1 MQLQFAIIST
11 KIQSTCVIPKYSF
24 DKKSTIIYA
33 IIMYYLQLSKLHG
46 FLLANIPFLER
57 NLDLESV
64 YKTSLKN
71 LFFKKRIA
79 KMHII

>member
-1 MQLQFAIIST
+1 MQLLFAIIST

-24 DKKSTIIYA
+24 DKKK
-33 IIMYYLQLSKLHG
+33 YYNLCYNNVLPIQLSKLHG

-64 YKTSLKN
+64 YKTS
-71 LFFKKRIA
+71 
-79 KMHII
+79 

>member
-1 MQLQFAIIST
+1 
-11 KIQSTCVIPKYSF
+11 
-24 DKKSTIIYA
+24 
-33 IIMYYLQLSKLHG
+33 MYYLQLSKLHG

-71 LFFKKRIA
+71 LFFKKGIA

>member
-1 MQLQFAIIST
+1 MQLLFAIIST

-24 DKKSTIIYA
+24 DKKKNYNSV
-33 IIMYYLQLSKLHG
+33 LQLSKVAR
-46 FLLANIPFLER
+46 FLFGQYSILER

-71 LFFKKRIA
+71 LFFKKGIA